1 MPDAHAPVTNV
12 SLRARA
18 AVAITVPLSSRLKW
32 RLVLAITNALLRPT
46 RSMPVL
52 RRTVLVAV
60 GELRAAGMADD
71 RIRETFAALIEDV
84 ARERAIDAT
93 SLVSGAPRWTELV
106 ARVNEWISVA
116 G

>member
-1 MPDAHAPVTNV
+1 VTHA

-18 AVAITVPLSSRLKW
+18 ALGISVPLSQRLKW

-46 RSMPVL
+46 RSMAVL

-60 GELRAAGMADD
+60 AQLRRAGVDDDQIRAALA
-71 RIRETFAALIEDV
+71 TLVEDV
-84 ARERAIDAT
+84 ARERAIDAS
-93 SLVSGAPRWTELV
+93 SLLTGAPRWVELI
-106 ARVNEWISVA
+106 ARVDEWISIA